1 MAGYK
6 RTLTIKEV
14 LEKIDEDK
22 SYFDKLYEALNHYT
36 FISQGKSSDIRIN
49 FGSKTFVVGGTNF
62 NEKASKVLRHTRAEL
77 RKLNNYIDCFFEN
90 CSE

>member
-22 SYFDKLYEALNHYT
+22 SYFDKLYEALNHYA
-36 FISQGKSSDIRIN
+36 FVSQGAPHDIRIN
-49 FGSKTFVVGGTNF
+49 FGNKNFVVGGTIF

-77 RKLNNYIDCFFEN
+77 RKLNNYIDSFFEN
-90 CSE
+90 CE